1 MTKEEKEALIRAL
14 NNKIEHH
21 AKLVKQYKAEL
32 KTVKSNNPDSDEN
45 IGNKPPIPKIIY
57 WPI

>member
-57 WPI
+57 